1 MSHSAA
7 PWKVLSHLNRIGVD
21 PNRPN
26 VFADYIIVGSQ
37 DGEVCRVPNGSR
49 SDGELFNTKALATAK
64 LIAAAPEMLAAC
76 QLLCSLENNNVD
88 DADTR
93 WKQVRADIR
102 EAISRATT

>member
-1 MSHSAA
+1 MSHRAP

-37 DGEVCRVPNGSR
+37 DGEVCRIPNGPR
-49 SDGELFNTKALATAK
+49 SDGEIFNEQALATAK
-64 LIAAAPEMLAAC
+64 LIAAAPEMLLAC
-76 QLLCSLENNNVD
+76 QLLCALEDNDVND
-88 DADTR
+88 TDTR
-93 WKQVRADIR
+93 WKQVRIDIR